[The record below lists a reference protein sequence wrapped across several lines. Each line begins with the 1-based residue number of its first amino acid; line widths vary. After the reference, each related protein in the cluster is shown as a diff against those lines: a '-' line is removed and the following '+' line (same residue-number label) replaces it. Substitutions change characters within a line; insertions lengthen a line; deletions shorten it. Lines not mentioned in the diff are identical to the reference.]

1 MADVTEVRTPKKW
14 IVCSASQYKQWSTN
28 TSGTGTT
35 IDPYNL
41 YLVNTGIEEGIGKYT
56 ELYYGYNR
64 LTDIQIITN
73 VNEETILNL
82 PNDKLIVLIEPSVDT
97 SENGNGTTKYTVNGL
112 KIKYD
117 DQIWSIADF
126 SFKSL
131 RKSGNTLIM
140 EVGGNTVDGTVS
152 NPIYIPILDSL
163 PEGEG
168 TGEKYL
174 NDRGEY
180 TVPEGGNT
188 YTSGS
193 GINISSNNEISVKI
207 KSSGGLDFDSNGEL
221 FATGGGGGTTYTF
234 SSPLN
239 ESSGVV
245 SIDISALISALMGQD
260 GLYTGSDSISINAN
274 RQISVI
280 IDGQVALDNTGILT
294 GGTVYNYLN
303 SSTYLN
309 SLINNLESSLIIDDG
324 RIAD

>member
-41 YLVNTGIEEGIGKYT
+41 YLVNTGIEEGVGKYT

-112 KIKYD
+112 KIKYN

-152 NPIYIPILDSL
+152 NPIYIPILDSI

-180 TVPEGGNT
+180 TVPEGGKT

-234 SSPLN
+234 ESPLVNDPSTN
-239 ESSGVV
+239 EV
-245 SIDISALISALMGQD
+245 SIDIDALISALMQAETGI
-260 GLYTGSDSISINAN
+260 YTGVSPINIDNTTKQISI
-274 RQISVI
+274 I
-280 IDGQVALDNTGILT
+280 INGQVALNNTGILT
-294 GGTVYNYLN
+294 GGAVYSYLN
-303 SSTYLN
+303 STEF
-309 SLINNLESSLIIDDG
+309 INNLNNSSLIIDDG
-324 RIAD
+324 RIS

>member
-14 IVCSASQYKQWSTN
+14 IVCSANQYKQWSTN

-41 YLVNTGIEEGIGKYT
+41 YLVNTGIEEGVGKYT

-73 VNEETILNL
+73 VNEEAILNL

-112 KIKYD
+112 KIKYN

-152 NPIYIPILDSL
+152 NPIYIPILDSI

-180 TVPEGGNT
+180 TVPEGGKT

-234 SSPLN
+234 ESPLVNDPSTN
-239 ESSGVV
+239 EV
-245 SIDISALISALMGQD
+245 SIDIDALISALMGPN
-260 GLYTGSDSISINAN
+260 GLYTGSDSISINAD

-280 IDGQVALDNTGILT
+280 IDGQVALNNTGILT
-294 GGTVYNYLN
+294 GDTVYSYLN
-303 SSTYLN
+303 STEF
-309 SLINNLESSLIIDDG
+309 INNLNNSSLIIDDG
-324 RIAD
+324 RIS